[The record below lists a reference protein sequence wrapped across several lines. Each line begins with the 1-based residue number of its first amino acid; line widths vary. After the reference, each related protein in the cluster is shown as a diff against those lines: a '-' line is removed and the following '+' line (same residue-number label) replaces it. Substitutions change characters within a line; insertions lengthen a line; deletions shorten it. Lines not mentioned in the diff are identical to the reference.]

1 MKFFFTILFFFG
13 NFYIYAQVINFP
25 DQNFKNKLLQAD
37 INNQIAGATKNKT
50 NKNGKT
56 ISYEK
61 IFNVTV
67 VYPSATPQPIV
78 AVGEAGR

>member
-1 MKFFFTILFFFG
+1 MNSIFLFFICVVS
-13 NFYIYAQVINFP
+13 NAQIINIP

-37 INNQIAGATKNKT
+37 TNKQIAGATKIKT

-67 VYPSATPQPIV
+67 VYPSATPRPIV
-78 AVGEAGR
+78 AVGEAWR